1 MQKSSFGPFSQKIKV
16 VTDWKKMKALNAS
29 FDNIRVL
36 VKQNLSEEFE
46 IDDWQF
52 YSQHWIQKLSL

>member
-1 MQKSSFGPFSQKIKV
+1 
-16 VTDWKKMKALNAS
+16 MKALNAS

-52 YSQHWIQKLSL
+52 YSQHWIRKLPL

>member
-1 MQKSSFGPFSQKIKV
+1 MQKSSFRPISQKIKV
-16 VTDWKKMKALNAS
+16 ITQKMKALNAS

-52 YSQHWIQKLSL
+52 YSQHWIRKLSL